1 MKLIIAIAHNRA
13 QSRVA
18 DALISAGYAF
28 TKLGSTG
35 GFLRQGSTTLLIGV
49 EEPDV
54 ERVLS
59 IVKEHCHKAERIVS
73 VAPDPNPAL
82 SVGTISSMPLIAEE
96 GGGIAFVLDAVAV
109 ERF

>member
-1 MKLIIAIAHNRA
+1 MKLIIAIAHNRE
-13 QSRVA
+13 QHRVA
-18 DALISAGYAF
+18 DALIAAGFAF

-49 EEPDV
+49 EEDDV
-54 ERVLS
+54 QRVMS
-59 IVKEHCHKAERIVS
+59 ILKEYCHKAERIVS

-82 SVGTISSMPLIAEE
+82 SVGTISSLPLIAEE
-96 GGGIAFVLDAVAV
+96 GGGIAFILDAAGV